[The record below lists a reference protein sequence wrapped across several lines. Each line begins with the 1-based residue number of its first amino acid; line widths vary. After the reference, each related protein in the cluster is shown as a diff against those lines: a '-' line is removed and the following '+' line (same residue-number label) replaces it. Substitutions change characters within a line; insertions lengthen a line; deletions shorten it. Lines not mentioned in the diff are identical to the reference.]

1 MLWGSICLRTL
12 LSGPFG
18 FDNKSGCTAPPPE
31 KGAEKELSAIMISLR
46 LDPSMGVL
54 QWESFN
60 SFSLCGRQKKVLGG
74 LVGKAVKLGRNQF
87 TTRRLHMQATKTRL
101 SIRKYQYD
109 YL

>member
-1 MLWGSICLRTL
+1 MLWGYICLHTL

-18 FDNKSGCTAPPPE
+18 FDNKSGCTAPQPE

-54 QWESFN
+54 QFVSI
-60 SFSLCGRQKKVLGG
+60 CGRQQRVFGG

-101 SIRKYQYD
+101 GIGKYQYD